1 MSVCNLL
8 WLHAVLG
15 IPLGLLL
22 GLALGPVA
30 RRADG
35 WGGYTSLPRRAA
47 RLGHI
52 AAVALPFL
60 SGLYGLLLERVSRAP
75 HGAAAWAAPTWI
87 AGAVLLVL
95 ALWLGARFPRRLP
108 LLLPLPA
115 CSLVVASVGLAVAL
129 VPPLLNGVVR

>member
-1 MSVCNLL
+1 MSVCKTL
-8 WLHAVLG
+8 WLHAALG

-30 RRADG
+30 RRVDG
-35 WGGYTSLPRRAA
+35 WGGYASLPRRAA

-60 SGLYGLLLERVSRAP
+60 SGLYGLLLDQVSRAP
-75 HGAAAWAAPTWI
+75 HGAATWAAPMWV
-87 AGAVLLVL
+87 AGSVLLVL
-95 ALWLGARFPRRLP
+95 ALWLGARFPQRLP

-115 CSLVVASVGLAVAL
+115 CSLVIASVGLAAAL
-129 VPPLLNGVVR
+129 VPPLLNGVL